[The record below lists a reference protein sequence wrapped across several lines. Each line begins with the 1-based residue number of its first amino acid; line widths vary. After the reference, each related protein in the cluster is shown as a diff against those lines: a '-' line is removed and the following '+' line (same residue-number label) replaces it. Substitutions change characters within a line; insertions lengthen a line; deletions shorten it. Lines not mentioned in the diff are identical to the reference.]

1 MKKKKLKKVHFFL
14 DGYSL
19 SFRMSASEGTVTMK
33 TEMQR
38 AQEIVALLGNG
49 QIHTITTK
57 RPLKTLKDSTLV
69 GVKESTTQVRA
80 VAYENTSK
88 VKALRESGVERSD
101 IPSGFEAVEGYGGKL
116 LKSIK
121 TGRLHLNVAVVDSGN
136 GSSRMLVDGKEVTR
150 ESIAHH
156 LQASD
161 RNPRKRSAN
170 AQGWMRP
177 AVDSVEELV

>member
-1 MKKKKLKKVHFFL
+1 
-14 DGYSL
+14 
-19 SFRMSASEGTVTMK
+19 MK
-33 TEMQR
+33 TQIER
-38 AQEIVALLGNG
+38 ARELVDILGNG
-49 QIHTITTK
+49 QIHTMTTK
-57 RPLKTLKDSTLV
+57 RPLKTLKDSPLV
-69 GVKESTTQVRA
+69 GEKESTVQVRA
-80 VAYENTSK
+80 VAYENTAK
-88 VKALRESGVERSD
+88 VKALRESGIQRSD
-101 IPSGFEAVEGYGGKL
+101 IPSGFEVVEGFNGKV

-136 GSSRMLVDGKEVTR
+136 GSSRFLVDGQEVTR

-177 AVDSVEELV
+177 SLDSVESLV

>member
-1 MKKKKLKKVHFFL
+1 MKKKKLKKVLFSL
-14 DGYSL
+14 DDYAAWSK
-19 SFRMSASEGTVTMK
+19 MSASEGTVTMK
-33 TEMQR
+33 TEIQK
-38 AQEIVALLGNG
+38 AQELVALLGNG
-49 QIHTITTK
+49 QIHTMTTK

-80 VAYENTSK
+80 VAYENTGK

-101 IPSGFEAVEGYGGKL
+101 TPSGFEAVEGFNGKV

-156 LQASD
+156 LQSSD

-177 AVDSVEELV
+177 AVDSIEELV